1 MAHLAHVEHSQPKGG
16 TNAQKSQ
23 RHRNHERKIL
33 EIEQLVKSAHKLD
46 GKLITMNNAASKC
59 S

>member
-1 MAHLAHVEHSQPKGG
+1 VAHLAHVEHSQPKGG

-46 GKLITMNNAASKC
+46 GK
-59 S
+59 